1 MQNNK
6 TSSLIAYFLPRSQ
19 DIFFISILL
28 AVAFYGPELFNLD
41 GDLGRHITI
50 GKYIIT
56 NKIIPTHDLFSYT
69 MKGEEL
75 VPHEWL
81 AQVLFSAAHSA
92 MGLNGVVFLTSIVIA
107 LTFTLTYREMVYR
120 SAFRLTALFTSL
132 WAAMSSSLHI
142 LARPHIFTMLFLAV
156 WAYQLEH
163 VMEKKFFRIWIF
175 PLLMLIWANTHGAF
189 IAGFVVLGAY
199 IAEWLW
205 DLIHG
210 RADKG
215 TGKSLF
221 IIGVTSFAVTF
232 INPSGYKLWTTSVG
246 YIGNTY
252 LVDHTIE
259 YMAPN
264 FHLGGTWPFLLTLAF
279 FLFSLGQGA
288 KLKLRES
295 ILLSGWTIMALYSA
309 RNIPLFAIVTAPM
322 LGRLI
327 QAPAEKSSFLARQD
341 RNITAIESQLRGIL
355 FPVISVLLLAFA
367 FAHGVKLDT
376 GKVGNQYDPA
386 VFPVNAV
393 NWLEENPQKGNV
405 FNSFTWGGYLLYR
418 EWPDQLVFID
428 GQTDFYGEKLTK
440 EYEQIISTSNG
451 WDDIFFN
458 KYIITWVIIPANSQ
472 LGQTLKVDYHW
483 RILYEDNTAVILRR

>member
-6 TSSLIAYFLPRSQ
+6 TSSLFAYVLPRFQ
-19 DIFFISILL
+19 DIFFISVLIACALD
-28 AVAFYGPELFNLD
+28 GPKLFNVD

-50 GKYIIT
+50 GNYIIS
-56 NKIIPTHDLFSYT
+56 NKIIPTHDIFSHT
-69 MKGEEL
+69 MFGEEL

-81 AQVLFSAAHSA
+81 AQVLFSAAHSV
-92 MGLNGVVFLTSIVIA
+92 MGLNGIVLLTSIVIA
-107 LTFTLTYREMVYR
+107 LTFTLTYREMVFR
-120 SAFRLTALFTSL
+120 SAFRLIALFASL
-132 WAAMSSSLHI
+132 WAAMTSSLHI
-142 LARPHIFTMLFLAV
+142 LARPHIFTMLFLSI

-163 VMEKKFFRIWIF
+163 VVEKKFSRIWIF

-189 IAGFVVLGAY
+189 IAGFVVLGTY

-205 DLIHG
+205 DLFHG

-264 FHLGGTWPFLLTLAF
+264 FHLGGTWPFLLMLGF
-279 FLFSLGQGA
+279 FLFSLGNGA

-322 LGRLI
+322 LGGFV
-327 QAPAEKSSFLARQD
+327 QASAEKSSFVARQD
-341 RNITAIESQLRGIL
+341 TNITTIESQLRGIL

-367 FAHGVKLDT
+367 FALGVKLDT
-376 GKVGNQYDPA
+376 GKVGNQYDPT

-428 GQTDFYGEKLTK
+428 GQTDFYGERLTK
-440 EYEQIISTSNG
+440 EYEQVISTSNG
-451 WDDIFFN
+451 WEDVLK
-458 KYIITWVIIPANSQ
+458 KYTVKWAIIPSNSI
-472 LGQTLKVDYHW
+472 LAYTLKSQYHW
-483 RILYEDNTAVILRR
+483 QLLYVDDTTVILQK